1 MRVNRRSHERFLLSF
16 IILLS
21 LNFLETN
28 SEGAPKPKE
37 EEYDYK
43 PPGYPGSATNTGI
56 SFKYYPF
63 IVVWYNKYK
72 IMKIL

>member
-1 MRVNRRSHERFLLSF
+1 M
-16 IILLS
+16 
-21 LNFLETN
+21 ETN

-63 IVVWYNKYK
+63 IVVWIYHIIN
-72 IMKIL
+72 IRL

>member
-1 MRVNRRSHERFLLSF
+1 MRVNRRSHEGFLFSLL
-16 IILLS
+16 IILS

-28 SEGAPKPKE
+28 CEGAPKPKV

-56 SFKYYPF
+56 FIKYNPF
-63 IVVWYNKYK
+63 PVSSKS
-72 IMKIL
+72 ILI